1 MLSKWIH
8 LPSFILT
15 LQRAVFFHNIIY
27 KILKSQVY
35 SECLHQCIFKNIN
48 ITRTAGLVPSLK
60 KKKSFWMFLAYLS
73 FLPQAKWQVS
83 YTMELQKVLTIL
95 NSRCSETIIQRVCLN
110 PLLPSDSLEA
120 IYDLL
125 SLCISYIMT
134 TLIQKMH

>member
-1 MLSKWIH
+1 
-8 LPSFILT
+8 
-15 LQRAVFFHNIIY
+15 
-27 KILKSQVY
+27 
-35 SECLHQCIFKNIN
+35 
-48 ITRTAGLVPSLK
+48 
-60 KKKSFWMFLAYLS
+60 MFLAYLS
-73 FLPQAKWQVS
+73 LLPQAKWQVS

-95 NSRCSETIIQRVCLN
+95 NSRCSETIIQRVCLS